1 METVFLLRSYG
12 DFVIA
17 LSGSR
22 RSQRRDLIRIVAS
35 DHFRPLYEAIAETK
49 IVQDLPDIEF
59 VDLGVRYGLMA
70 CFTNR
75 HFFSSTNIQELK
87 KIRGF
92 MATVPDDHD
101 LFLEQRNRAGFI
113 AAITSRKFSF
123 VHNGTEN
130 IYDAY
135 GKFFHVTDVPFYSK
149 GQMHHNRNSIVR
161 VFPGSRKKVKRL
173 PLSWISKIND
183 RYQSNG
189 IQIQLTGLAEE
200 LLDYTGPKQLF
211 GNFRELCDLIAGS
224 DYIISSDSLPAH
236 LAYLFS
242 IPLEVHYNGSVN
254 SPWLPPGAVAKLVR
268 SVLK

>member
-22 RSQRRDLIRIVAS
+22 SRQMRDKLRIVAS
-35 DHFRPLYEAIAETK
+35 DHFRPLYQAIAGMK

-59 VDLGVRYGLMA
+59 ADLGVRYGLMA

-75 HFFSSTNIQELK
+75 HFFSTANIQELK
-87 KIRGF
+87 KLRSF
-92 MATVPDDHD
+92 MATVPDGHD
-101 LFLEQRNRAGFI
+101 LFLEQKNRTGFI
-113 AAITSRKFSF
+113 AAITGRKFSF
-123 VHNGTEN
+123 VHDGTEN

-135 GKFFHVTDVPFYSK
+135 GKFFHVTDMPFHSQS
-149 GQMHHNRNSIVR
+149 QMGHDRNSIVR
-161 VFPGSRKKVKRL
+161 VFPGSRKKEKRL

-183 RYQSNG
+183 RYLSNG
-189 IQIQLTGLAEE
+189 IQIQLAGLAGE

-211 GNFRELCDLIAGS
+211 GNFRELCDLVAGS

-236 LAYLFS
+236 LAYLFN

-254 SPWLPPGAVAKLVR
+254 SPWLPPGAVAKLIR
-268 SVLK
+268 SV